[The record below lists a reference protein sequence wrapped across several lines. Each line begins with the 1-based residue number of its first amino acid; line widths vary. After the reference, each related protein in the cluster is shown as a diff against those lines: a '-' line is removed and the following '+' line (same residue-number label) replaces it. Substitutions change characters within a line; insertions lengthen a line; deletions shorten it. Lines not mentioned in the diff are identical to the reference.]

1 VDFWIGLFA
10 PAKTPKQTVSQLAA
24 WFIAALQ
31 VPEVKAKLEDQG
43 LNPVV
48 KCGVDFD
55 ALIRKQYQEYGQ
67 VIRETNI
74 KVE

>member
-1 VDFWIGLFA
+1 
-10 PAKTPKQTVSQLAA
+10 
-24 WFIAALQ
+24 
-31 VPEVKAKLEDQG
+31 
-43 LNPVV
+43 V

-55 ALIRKQYQEYGQ
+55 ALIRKQYQQYGQ